1 MAGAFPAPFL
11 RIIRPVSLLAPSS
24 FQTLWPVAASLS
36 LLVKHPVHLVLHPV
50 ALWPFCLLRWD
61 LGRWEAGAP
70 CAVLKKRELQVVT
83 AEPGWP

>member
-1 MAGAFPAPFL
+1 MARAFPAHFL
-11 RIIRPVSLLAPSS
+11 RITHPVSFLAPSS

-36 LLVKHPVHLVLHPV
+36 LLVKPAVHLVLHPV
-50 ALWPFCLLRWD
+50 ALWPFCPLRWD

-70 CAVLKKRELQVVT
+70 CAVLKQVVT